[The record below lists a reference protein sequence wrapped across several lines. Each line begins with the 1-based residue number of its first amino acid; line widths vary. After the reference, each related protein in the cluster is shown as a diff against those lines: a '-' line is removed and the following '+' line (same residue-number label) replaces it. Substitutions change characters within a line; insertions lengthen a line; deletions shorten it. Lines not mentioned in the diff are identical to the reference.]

1 MGRTFL
7 PDTDKDARRGSMN
20 KLRTP
25 LEESAVCDKIILE
38 EKIH

>member
-1 MGRTFL
+1 
-7 PDTDKDARRGSMN
+7 MN